1 MNFKEFY
8 TKSENRLTDSIL
20 SLWATGDKEMQD
32 YFKNILSKEPIMSD
46 PVFQATFPWEQASIN
61 FENAEDVFQS
71 NFIKSLDKIKNP
83 EFRFPKERHPY
94 KHQLESWRM
103 LLNTRK
109 SIAVTTG
116 TGSGKTECFMLPV

>member
-46 PVFQATFPWEQASIN
+46 PVFQATFPW
-61 FENAEDVFQS
+61 
-71 NFIKSLDKIKNP
+71 
-83 EFRFPKERHPY
+83 
-94 KHQLESWRM
+94 
-103 LLNTRK
+103 
-109 SIAVTTG
+109 
-116 TGSGKTECFMLPV
+116 